1 MERILTCIACPL
13 GCQITVSFEDGKIAS
28 IKGNTCPRGK
38 EYAENECTH
47 PVRNLSTTM
56 MCENGEVVA
65 VKTREPIPK
74 EHIFEAMKVINEK
87 IARLPISVGDV
98 IIDEFFGTAVVA
110 TQNKSK

>member
-56 MCENGEVVA
+56 MCENGEVVS

-74 EHIFEAMKVINEK
+74 EHIFDAMKVINGK
-87 IARLPISVGDV
+87 TARLPIFVGDV
-98 IIDEFFGTAVVA
+98 LIDDVFGAAVVA